1 MNGIIVNAIAVSIVV
16 IAAGRAYLVVKHP
29 SGRVVSLNGRLHQQ
43 CSTQHV
49 GDIAIQTL
57 NILRGVRKTHT
68 VLVAVRINQRRTEVD
83 ELGLHRVIN
92 TCRKALVVRTCTLQ
106 RTFLL
111 EVVETDVI
119 SAGGTTAAQI
129 DIVVLA
135 GTCLENFVEP
145 VGVCTVLEM
154 VLTVSSK
161 TIAAS

>member
-29 SGRVVSLNGRLHQQ
+29 SGGVVSLNGWLHQQ
-43 CSTQHV
+43 CSTQYV
-49 GDIAIQTL
+49 GDVTIQTL
-57 NILRGVRKTHT
+57 NILRGVRKAHT
-68 VLVAVRINQRRTEVD
+68 VLIAVRIDQRSTEVD

-92 TCRKALVVRTCTLQ
+92 ASSETLVVGTCTLK

-119 SAGGTTAAQI
+119 STGGTTAAQI
-129 DIVVLA
+129 DIVVL
-135 GTCLENFVEP
+135 TCTSLKDLVKPIGIRIILEV
-145 VGVCTVLEM
+145 VLA
-154 VLTVSSK
+154 VSSE

>member
-92 TCRKALVVRTCTLQ
+92 TGCKALVVRTRTLQ

-111 EVVETDVI
+111 EVVETNVI
-119 SAGGTTAAQI
+119 SAGGTTTAQI

-135 GTCLENFVEP
+135 GTSLKDLVKPIGIRIILEV
-145 VGVCTVLEM
+145 VLA
-154 VLTVSSK
+154 VSSK